1 MTFLENALIIAVAL
15 ATPLVFAAI
24 GELIAEHAGV
34 LNLSLEGMMLMGAA
48 VGFRV
53 AIDYEN
59 LWMAVAAGAAA
70 GTALALVHAFV
81 SVTLRANQI
90 VSGLTLV
97 MLGAGLSAFIGYD
110 YSGLPLMIAVDPI
123 AIPLL
128 ASIPFV
134 GPILFNQDIFVYA
147 TVPLA
152 IGVSYVLFKTR
163 FGSWIRA
170 CGEAPYAA
178 DAAGI
183 RIMAVRYTATLVGG
197 LLAGVAGVYFSVV
210 FARAWTD
217 NLTAGRGWIALALV
231 IFASWR
237 PLLIL
242 PGALFF
248 GFIDSLN
255 FQLQSSGVQISADI
269 LGMLPYVLTLVVLM
283 LVWRRQQRQHRGM
296 PKALG
301 IPYQRE
307 QRA

>member
-1 MTFLENALIIAVAL
+1 MNFLQSALVIAVAL

-24 GELIAEHAGV
+24 GELIAEHSGV

-53 AIDYEN
+53 AVDTGD
-59 LWMAVAAGAAA
+59 LWRAVMAGALA
-70 GTALALVHAFV
+70 GASLALVHAFI

-97 MLGAGLSAFIGYD
+97 MLGVGLSAFIGHD
-110 YSGLPLMIAVDPI
+110 YAGVPLAITVDPI
-123 AIPLL
+123 KVPLL
-128 ASIPFV
+128 SQLPFL
-134 GPILFNQDIFVYA
+134 GPILFSQDIFVYA
-147 TVPLA
+147 TVPLVF
-152 IGVSYVLFKTR
+152 GTSYLLFRTR
-163 FGSWIRA
+163 LGSWIRA
-170 CGEAPYAA
+170 SGEAPYAA

-183 RIMAVRYTATLVGG
+183 RVALVRYTSTLVGG

-255 FQLQSSGVQISADI
+255 FQLQASGVQISADI
-269 LGMLPYVLTLVVLM
+269 LGMMPYVLTLVVLM

-301 IPYQRE
+301 VPYQRE